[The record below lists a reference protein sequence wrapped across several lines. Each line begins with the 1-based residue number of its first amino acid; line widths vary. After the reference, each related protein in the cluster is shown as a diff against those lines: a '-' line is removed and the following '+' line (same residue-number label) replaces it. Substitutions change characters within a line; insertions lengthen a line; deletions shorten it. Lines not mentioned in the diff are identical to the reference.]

1 MTEINNLDI
10 EKALKYYN
18 AIKKASDKY
27 CNSDK
32 GKERRRAASATYYQ
46 KMKLIDP
53 EFMQRQSELAKKRYH
68 RKKNMT
74 IDLLPDI
81 QN

>member
-18 AIKKASDKY
+18 AVKKASEKY
-27 CNSDK
+27 CHSDK
-32 GKERRRAASATYYQ
+32 GKERRRSASATYYQ

-53 EFMQRQSELAKKRYH
+53 EFLRKNSEKAKERYH
-68 RKKNMT
+68 RKKNMS
-74 IDLLPDI
+74 IELLPDI

>member
-10 EKALKYYN
+10 EKALKCYN
-18 AIKKASDKY
+18 SLKMANSKY
-27 CNSDK
+27 SHSDK

-53 EFMQRQSELAKKRYH
+53 EFMQRQSDKAKERYH
-68 RKKNMT
+68 RKKNMA
-74 IDLLPDI
+74 IELLPDI

>member
-1 MTEINNLDI
+1 MTEINSLDI
-10 EKALKYYN
+10 EKALKFYN
-18 AIKKASDKY
+18 AVKKANTKY
-27 CNSDK
+27 SHSDK

-74 IDLLPDI
+74 IDLLPNI
-81 QN
+81 EN